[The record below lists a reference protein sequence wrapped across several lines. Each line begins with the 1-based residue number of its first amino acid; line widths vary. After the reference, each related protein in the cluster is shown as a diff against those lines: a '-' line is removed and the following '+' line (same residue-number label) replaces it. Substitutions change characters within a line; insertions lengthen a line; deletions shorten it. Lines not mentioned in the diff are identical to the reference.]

1 MASTFWSVPE
11 DNYCYHCS
19 VCHDIFKDPVILL
32 CSHSFCN
39 ACLQR
44 WWREKGIKQCP
55 LCKEIHSTD
64 HLPCNLALKNVCEA
78 FVLKR
83 QKASKRKRIS
93 YGYGPAD
100 PCGLHDEELKL
111 FCLECQQPVCLVCR
125 ESKEHNNHRFSP
137 VDEAA
142 QEHKEHV
149 QNLLKPCYETL
160 TVLHH
165 LVKDTQTMELCS
177 R

>member
-1 MASTFWSVPE
+1 MASMSSIPE
-11 DNYCYHCS
+11 DYLQCS
-19 VCHDIFKDPVILL
+19 VCHDIFKDPVVLS
-32 CSHSFCN
+32 CSHSFCKE
-39 ACLQR
+39 CLKD
-44 WWREKGIKQCP
+44 WWRQKTINECP
-55 LCKEIHSTD
+55 ICKEIHPED
-64 HLPCNLALKNVCEA
+64 HLPSCNLVLKNLCEA
-78 FVLKR
+78 FIQGR
-83 QKASKRKRIS
+83 HQGASKRKRTS
-93 YGYGPAD
+93 SESED
-100 PCGLHDEELKL
+100 LCSLHAEKLKL